1 MIAQSLSL
9 SKLGKLVLLTG
20 ASGFIGTRVQN
31 LLVDRKYRVR
41 LLTRKLDMALPS
53 IGFTVGDLTVPSDCQ
68 QAMHK
73 VDIVIHIAGEKR
85 DASRFWPVNV
95 QGTKNLLAAAMEK
108 GVERFVH
115 LSSVGV
121 IGADPLQ
128 QKVYHEDVP
137 CMPRNQYERSKWEA
151 EKLVHQAATK
161 GFPVAILR
169 PANVFGDGDPEKG
182 LLRLMRNVRNGWF
195 VYLGGRNAICNYI
208 FVEDVAYACLSL
220 AEHPNAIG
228 RTFHLSDDCTLGE
241 FVERVSDELGV
252 KRSRLELP
260 RPLPDRI
267 RTVLRVMRRLPGFSQ
282 SSLALR
288 LISLN
293 NQARFD
299 TTRLAEELEFR
310 CPVGWRAGLNRVV
323 RWYRSQGE
331 I

>member
-1 MIAQSLSL
+1 MISKG
-9 SKLGKLVLLTG
+9 SKLILLTG
-20 ASGFIGTRVQN
+20 GSGFIGARIQTLLLNRGYRLRV
-31 LLVDRKYRVR
+31 
-41 LLTRKLDMALPS
+41 LTRKSDMIRSPVH
-53 IGFTVGDLTVPSDCQ
+53 GFVGDLTDSSACR
-68 QAMHK
+68 QAMEN
-73 VDIVIHIAGEKR
+73 VDIVIHVAGVKR
-85 DASRFWPVNV
+85 EVSSFWPVNV
-95 QGTKNLLAAAMEK
+95 HGTENLLAAAMEK

-128 QKVYHEDVP
+128 PKVYHEDVP
-137 CMPRNQYERSKWEA
+137 CMPRNEYERSKWEA
-151 EKLVHQAATK
+151 EKFVHQAATK

-208 FVEDVAYACLSL
+208 FVEDVAHACLSL

-252 KRSRLELP
+252 KRSRLEVP
-260 RPLPDRI
+260 HPLPDRI

-299 TTRLAEELEFR
+299 TTRLTEELEFR